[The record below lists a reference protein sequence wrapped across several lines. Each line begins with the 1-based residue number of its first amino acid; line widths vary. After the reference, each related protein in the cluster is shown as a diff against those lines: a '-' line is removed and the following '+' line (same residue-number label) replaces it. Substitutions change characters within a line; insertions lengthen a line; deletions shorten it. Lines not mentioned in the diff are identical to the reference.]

1 MELKAYLRILWE
13 RWYIVVLVPL
23 IVLVGVVYQSRS
35 KTLTY
40 TSQAKMSIVRSAE
53 QPGENQYFQYDGYYQ
68 YLASE
73 YALDDLV
80 QVVQGNVF
88 ANDVSK
94 MIKTDSG
101 QDISAGEVQGS
112 ITSSRVNR
120 ILTISATSSTA
131 DRATLIASEAAKT
144 LETNGTG
151 YFKSN
156 PDVGASVQTIQQALG
171 AGANSNKRNLLYIL
185 QIAVAIFAGVVIA
198 LFVDYLDDSLRSPEA
213 VSNALGVPVIG
224 VIPRER
230 AAR

>member
-1 MELKAYLRILWE
+1 MELKAYLHILWD

-23 IVLVGVVYQSRS
+23 VVLVGVVYQSRS
-35 KTLTY
+35 NTLTY
-40 TSQAKMSIVRSAE
+40 TAEAKMSIVRSAE
-53 QPGENQYFQYDGYYQ
+53 QPGQNEYFQYDGYYQ

-94 MIKTDSG
+94 LIKIDTG
-101 QDISAGEVQGS
+101 QEVSAGEVQGS

-120 ILTISATSSTA
+120 ILTISATSSTS
-131 DRATLIASEAAKT
+131 DRATMIAAEAAKT

-151 YFKSN
+151 YFQTN

-171 AGANSNKRNLLYIL
+171 AGANSNKRNLLYLL
-185 QIAVAIFAGVVIA
+185 QIVVAIFAGVVIA

-213 VSNALGVPVIG
+213 VSTALGVPVIG

-230 AAR
+230 ATR